1 MQRHPPAPLPPP
13 FPPPQAGGNI
23 NDVQAKTYARIQLSK
38 ANEYYPGTT
47 ERTLLVTGRL
57 KQVVA
62 ALGLIFAK
70 LVREGVAPLR
80 WVAAQGQRRQQG
92 QQAGAFGLDGGMRG
106 WQTGPTA
113 R

>member
-1 MQRHPPAPLPPP
+1 M
-13 FPPPQAGGNI
+13 
-23 NDVQAKTYARIQLSK
+23 QAKTYARIQLSK

-70 LVREGVAPLR
+70 LVQECVAPHR
-80 WVAAQGQRRQQG
+80 WVVARR
-92 QQAGAFGLDGGMRG
+92 QAGAVSG
-106 WQTGPTA
+106 WAAQAAGKQS
-113 R
+113 